1 MSEIV
6 SAWAERCSGP
16 GWSNQVVWYLTRDS
30 TGNLKIHDIQPGDMS
45 DAMLHLFNT
54 SAALHQRWVHAVG
67 QWHKQD
73 QSARGTRN
81 RKGK

>member
-6 SAWAERCSGP
+6 SAWAEKCSGP

-30 TGNLKIHDIQPGDMS
+30 AGNLKIHDIQPGDMS

-54 SAALHQRWVHAVG
+54 SAVVHGDMLCAVRS
-67 QWHKQD
+67 WHW
-73 QSARGTRN
+73 
-81 RKGK
+81 RKLDKVDCGGMQ